1 MKGTGKQPLSLHQR
15 SRYSQVSQLV
25 VVRSVPTQVR
35 RGFSCAQL
43 SQMGVTRRSLLWL
56 EK

>member
-25 VVRSVPTQVR
+25 VVRSVLTQVR